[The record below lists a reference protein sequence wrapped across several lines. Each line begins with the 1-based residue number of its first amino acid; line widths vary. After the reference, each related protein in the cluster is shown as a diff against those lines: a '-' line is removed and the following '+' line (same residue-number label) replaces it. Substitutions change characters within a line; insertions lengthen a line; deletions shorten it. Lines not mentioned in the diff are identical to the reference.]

1 MLLEDYA
8 TLIPN
13 EVSPTHSPAR
23 AWHAYK
29 LAAAQ
34 WSFVIHDMKMFCRAA
49 EANNQKLEHYETTHP
64 RTSGIS
70 ETLLSI
76 MDLQQKFN
84 TCI

>member
-13 EVSPTHSPAR
+13 EVSPTHSQAR

-29 LAAAQ
+29 TCCTVV
-34 WSFVIHDMKMFCRAA
+34 VIRDMKMFSRAA
-49 EANNQKLEHYETTHP
+49 EANNPTLEHHETTHP

-70 ETLLSI
+70 ETLKSI
-76 MDLQQKFN
+76 MDLQQKF
-84 TCI
+84 